1 VSRSSLSPRRLNMHR
16 FKNILCVVDPNE
28 KASTVVRR
36 AHELVTLQ
44 GTSLTLV
51 HIVKDVTSNVD
62 EAR

>member
-1 VSRSSLSPRRLNMHR
+1 MHR

-51 HIVKDVTSNVD
+51 HIVKDVTSDVD
-62 EAR
+62 EA